1 MTNEFYEEEAGTV
14 NLSTHQEHDCNIQE
28 SVATS
33 QEEEQ
38 GGATNEVC
46 VQNTASTGH
55 MGQDC
60 IKTQI
65 VATNQ
70 EEEQCGAT
78 NEDIVNMG
86 QDCTIK
92 EIVATIDTEEQGGTT
107 KIHMSYQN
115 TASSLHLEQDCTK
128 NQVSS
133 FIDEEFALKMT
144 TTQEEE
150 HVCTTNTVLLPN
162 TGSTHE
168 EKINANTIDK
178 IFLEVCASEAVAV
191 EHKVPS
197 SLPPPSDDELPLSSL
212 LPRGFKMKKGVKS
225 EKTVTK
231 NRRITR
237 SRKN

>member
-1 MTNEFYEEEAGTV
+1 MG
-14 NLSTHQEHDCNIQE
+14 QDCFIKE
-28 SVATS
+28 IVATN

-38 GGATNEVC
+38 GGATNE
-46 VQNTASTGH
+46 
-55 MGQDC
+55 
-60 IKTQI
+60 
-65 VATNQ
+65 
-70 EEEQCGAT
+70 
-78 NEDIVNMG
+78 DIVHMG

-92 EIVATIDTEEQGGTT
+92 EIVATIEEEEQGGT
-107 KIHMSYQN
+107 
-115 TASSLHLEQDCTK
+115 TK

-133 FIDEEFALKMT
+133 FIDEEFALKMA

-150 HVCTTNTVLLPN
+150 HVRTTNTVLLQN

-178 IFLEVCASEAVAV
+178 IFLEVCVCVSGSCNRAQG
-191 EHKVPS
+191 
-197 SLPPPSDDELPLSSL
+197 SLKLAPPSDDELPLSSL

-225 EKTVTK
+225 EKIVTK

>member
-1 MTNEFYEEEAGTV
+1 MG
-14 NLSTHQEHDCNIQE
+14 QDCIIKE
-28 SVATS
+28 IVATT

-38 GGATNEVC
+38 GGTTN
-46 VQNTASTGH
+46 
-55 MGQDC
+55 
-60 IKTQI
+60 
-65 VATNQ
+65 
-70 EEEQCGAT
+70 
-78 NEDIVNMG
+78 
-86 QDCTIK
+86 
-92 EIVATIDTEEQGGTT
+92 
-107 KIHMSYQN
+107 HMSYQN

-133 FIDEEFALKMT
+133 FINEEFAMKMA

-150 HVCTTNTVLLPN
+150 HVCTTNTVLLQN

-168 EKINANTIDK
+168 EQINANTIDK
-178 IFLEVCASEAVAV
+178 IFLEVCASQAVAV

-212 LPRGFKMKKGVKS
+212 LPRGFKMKKKKGVKS
-225 EKTVTK
+225 EKSVTK